1 MMAEQ
6 LSLFGAPAQGSAPSG
21 EESAAAAPAA
31 PGVPVAVT
39 PVASESVAC
48 YASVIVDI
56 PARALSEPFAYAVP
70 GSLADELEPGSTVL
84 VTFGRRNALGYVA
97 VLARDLAD
105 LPGADGLDPARVK
118 PLESVLAR
126 PRCAPWAGEV
136 AFWMSREYVAPLA
149 ECLRLFLPPGGTP
162 RLVRAS
168 DGTFRVE
175 EPAVPEVHERVVS
188 LAPGAEAY
196 EPPQRAV
203 RQRQLLAAL
212 SCGPVTT
219 RELAA
224 LHGDLSAT
232 VRALA
237 KRGVV
242 KVEERRAWRGVGDS
256 TTLSSACAAAPA
268 HLTAGQ
274 VAALAAIDEA
284 RQAERG
290 DVVVVDGVTGSG
302 KTEVYLSAIER
313 VLAEGRSACVLVPEI
328 SLTAQTVGR
337 FRSRFGETVAV
348 FHSRLSAGE
357 RLDQWDMVRTGAAR
371 VVVGARSAL
380 FCPFRDLG
388 IIIIDEEHEQSYKQ
402 GSSPRYHAR
411 EVAAE
416 MARRLHVP
424 LVLGSATPSA
434 EALDRCRRGSVEGQ
448 RWQRVEMPERPAG
461 SRLPSIVIADLRRE
475 FSHGSR
481 SIFSR
486 QLEEALLGV
495 AERHEK
501 AVLLHNRRGFA
512 PFLMCRECGCVPTC
526 RHCSTALTY
535 HERTHTLECHTCGAV
550 YHVRPYPA
558 PGSACPK
565 CGSRYLAKMGL
576 GTQQV
581 EDALR
586 ALLPE
591 HVEVIRMDA
600 DSTRGKDG
608 HRKLLEAFD
617 AAESAV
623 LLGTQ
628 MIAKGLDFPEVTL
641 VGVVMADYALKMP
654 DFRAGERA
662 FDLLEQVAGRA
673 GRGER
678 PGEVIIQTYLP
689 DDPVIRAVASH
700 DRSIFT
706 SHDRSQRA
714 DAGYPPFVRLSNI
727 TCWSASEEAAERYAA
742 DLARDLR
749 RLVAATA
756 PERLT
761 TVPHAPA
768 FRDEAAAAG
777 SGSAGTARSLS
788 LAGDPTVAPVVLG
801 PTPCV
806 IARAKDRYRF
816 HIVIK
821 SPLGYHI
828 SETIAAVLD
837 AHPAPSGMSVSV
849 DIDAYDLM

>member
-1 MMAEQ
+1 M
-6 LSLFGAPAQGSAPSG
+6 
-21 EESAAAAPAA
+21 
-31 PGVPVAVT
+31 
-39 PVASESVAC
+39 
-48 YASVIVDI
+48 
-56 PARALSEPFAYAVP
+56 
-70 GSLADELEPGSTVL
+70 
-84 VTFGRRNALGYVA
+84 
-97 VLARDLAD
+97 
-105 LPGADGLDPARVK
+105 
-118 PLESVLAR
+118 
-126 PRCAPWAGEV
+126 
-136 AFWMSREYVAPLA
+136 
-149 ECLRLFLPPGGTP
+149 
-162 RLVRAS
+162 
-168 DGTFRVE
+168 
-175 EPAVPEVHERVVS
+175 
-188 LAPGAEAY
+188 
-196 EPPQRAV
+196 
-203 RQRQLLAAL
+203 
-212 SCGPVTT
+212 
-219 RELAA
+219 
-224 LHGDLSAT
+224 
-232 VRALA
+232 
-237 KRGVV
+237 
-242 KVEERRAWRGVGDS
+242 
-256 TTLSSACAAAPA
+256 
-268 HLTAGQ
+268 
-274 VAALAAIDEA
+274 
-284 RQAERG
+284 
-290 DVVVVDGVTGSG
+290 
-302 KTEVYLSAIER
+302 
-313 VLAEGRSACVLVPEI
+313 
-328 SLTAQTVGR
+328 
-337 FRSRFGETVAV
+337 
-348 FHSRLSAGE
+348 
-357 RLDQWDMVRTGAAR
+357 
-371 VVVGARSAL
+371 
-380 FCPFRDLG
+380 
-388 IIIIDEEHEQSYKQ
+388 
-402 GSSPRYHAR
+402 
-411 EVAAE
+411 
-416 MARRLHVP
+416 
-424 LVLGSATPSA
+424 
-434 EALDRCRRGSVEGQ
+434 
-448 RWQRVEMPERPAG
+448 
-461 SRLPSIVIADLRRE
+461 
-475 FSHGSR
+475 
-481 SIFSR
+481 
-486 QLEEALLGV
+486 

-600 DSTRGKDG
+600 DSTRGKGG

-727 TCWSASEEAAERYAA
+727 TCWGASEEAAERYTA

-749 RLVAATA
+749 RIVAATA

-777 SGSAGTARSLS
+777 SGSAGPARSLS